1 MSTSLLPE
9 NRSDVSGFTLKD
21 TLVHRYFYFRR
32 NSSNLEVSDG
42 GGVGGGDWGVK
53 LMGNK
58 LYCFRNPDAQSVLLP
73 LALKSHVW
81 IWG

>member
-42 GGVGGGDWGVK
+42 GGGGGLGCEADG
-53 LMGNK
+53 
-58 LYCFRNPDAQSVLLP
+58 QQIILL
-73 LALKSHVW
+73 
-81 IWG
+81 

>member
-42 GGVGGGDWGVK
+42 GGGLGCEAD
-53 LMGNK
+53 
-58 LYCFRNPDAQSVLLP
+58 RQQIILL
-73 LALKSHVW
+73 
-81 IWG
+81 